1 MENSTE
7 ASVPDKQMTRCSNC
21 GGGDFDLLLSGKYR
35 CKYCGTEQL
44 PLAIQTHTVDA
55 STPFFDGNIF
65 KKHPLFFGAAAFFL
79 IALIYLGIT
88 YASAQSVV
96 GELSTA
102 YQEVIVQKERSQS
115 ILTRNKT
122 LLAKQFAIDVTRVSL
137 EDAVSTLTVANDAAA
152 QRILDDLAGSLNR
165 ETVALR
171 RYKIAHENFT
181 ANGNWLAQSLGK
193 KYILKDAAEKK
204 LIQQK

>member
-1 MENSTE
+1 MENSAE

-65 KKHPLFFGAAAFFL
+65 KKHPLFFGSIALLL
-79 IALIYLGIT
+79 IALVYFGIT

-96 GELSTA
+96 GELSAA
-102 YQEVIVQKERSQS
+102 YQEVMVQKERSQS
-115 ILTRNKT
+115 ILARNKT
-122 LLAKQFAIDVTRVSL
+122 LLAQQFGIDVARVQL
-137 EDAVSTLTVANDAAA
+137 EDAVSTLTAANDATA

-171 RYKIAHENFT
+171 RYKIAHEDFA

-193 KYILKDAAEKK
+193 NYILKDAAEKK
-204 LIQQK
+204 LIQQR